1 MITLSIDVNIPCPHT
16 AFVGVDKE
24 SRRLIVGLEE
34 EELEEFEGP
43 LNLKDCGLLGSYSD
57 LNTALDT
64 ASFSK
69 TKSAPT
75 PKRGL
80 KERIFSGR

>member
-57 LNTALDT
+57 L
-64 ASFSK
+64 K

-80 KERIFSGR
+80 KERIFSGM

>member
-24 SRRLIVGLEE
+24 SRRIIVGLEDPY
-34 EELEEFEGP
+34 LYMKCF
-43 LNLKDCGLLGSYSD
+43 GLMESYSD
-57 LNTALDT
+57 LNTALDTALDT

-75 PKRGL
+75 PKRSL

>member
-24 SRRLIVGLEE
+24 SRRLIVGLEDPY
-34 EELEEFEGP
+34 LYMKCF
-43 LNLKDCGLLGSYSD
+43 GLMESYSD

>member
-24 SRRLIVGLEE
+24 SRRIIVGLEDPY
-34 EELEEFEGP
+34 LYMKCF
-43 LNLKDCGLLGSYSD
+43 GLMESYSD

-80 KERIFSGR
+80 KERKFSGR